1 MQAIWGIRTLG
12 NLMTKMK
19 NKQFDL
25 SARFF
30 RYIYDIRRY
39 CMHNWYTFWYGILSR
54 MMGVTLGKRVAFNGP
69 ITIDRFKYSR
79 IVIGDGCV
87 FNSHWL
93 FNPRGISRCML
104 TTTTDSARIIIGA
117 HSGMSGVSIVA
128 RKEVC
133 IGNNVNIGAG
143 TRIGDSD
150 DHPELLDTKIAPI
163 NIGNNVF
170 IGMNSL
176 ILKGV
181 SIGDN
186 SVIGAGSVVTKSI
199 PANCIA
205 AGVPCKVI
213 RQID

>member
-1 MQAIWGIRTLG
+1 MG

-30 RYIYDIRRY
+30 RSIYDIRRFS
-39 CMHNWYTFWYGILSR
+39 MHNWYTFWYGILSR
-54 MMGVTLGKRVAFNGP
+54 LMGVKLGKRVAFNGP

-93 FNPRGISRCML
+93 FNPRGISRCIL
-104 TTTTDSARIIIGA
+104 QTATDYSSIEIGN
-117 HSGMSGVSIVA
+117 GTGLSGVTIVSNNTV
-128 RKEVC
+128 K
-133 IGNNVNIGAG
+133 IGNNVIIGAG
-143 TRIGDSD
+143 VKIGDRDGHSD
-150 DHPELLDTKIAPI
+150 RLKTNDAPI

-213 RQID
+213 RPIH